1 MVNGIEAEIDI
12 IVIRR
17 RLKERFR
24 DQMEDL
30 DPARKL
36 AIISHMNEDHSDAC
50 LLYARHFAN
59 KKQATSAELIDI
71 SLSQIILRIEGEDL
85 TVDFPRVAQSLD
97 DVRSVLV
104 EMVKLAKGG

>member
-1 MVNGIEAEIDI
+1 
-12 IVIRR
+12 
-17 RLKERFR
+17 
-24 DQMEDL
+24 MENL
-30 DPARKL
+30 HSARKL

-59 KKQATSAELIDI
+59 QKQATSAELIDI

-97 DVRSVLV
+97 DIRSVLV
-104 EMVKLAKGG
+104 EMVKLARDG